1 MKTLKTSLFTLAVA
15 FSMLFSINANADYIS
30 NSTVGAGGYDL
41 VSFQDSKKPV
51 LGNGNYLATV
61 DNVNYLFSN
70 KANLK
75 AFNKN
80 PDKYLPQ
87 YGGYCAYGAAVGKK
101 FIGDPEVW
109 KVVNEKL
116 YFNLD
121 NNVKAVWLED
131 LEENIVDAD
140 KKWPKIKGIPAAD
153 L

>member
-1 MKTLKTSLFTLAVA
+1 MKTLKTSLFTLIVA
-15 FSMLFSINANADYIS
+15 FFMLFTASAHADFVT

-41 VSFQDSKKPV
+41 VSFQNSEKPV
-51 LGNGNYLATV
+51 LGNGHYLATV
-61 DNVNYLFSN
+61 DNVNYLFSS

-80 PDKYLPQ
+80 QAKYLPQ

-109 KVVNEKL
+109 KVVDDKL

-121 NNVKAVWLED
+121 NNVKAVWVED
-131 LEENIVDAD
+131 LDENIETAD
-140 KKWPKIKGIPAAD
+140 KKWPKIKAVPAAD